1 MNPRNLRNTTSP
13 TFPFGGSHSV
23 CEVACSSLLGF
34 DSFFITQSNPSIV
47 EHKQTISR
55 LHKGVPA
62 TDFEHPISVF
72 SSRMPSIFTS
82 ETARPLPVRSDGQTD
97 GLRTAPSYY
106 YVIGKTARTKEA
118 NEALMRVNEGASF
131 GRTGTS
137 GVSNRP
143 EVL

>member
-1 MNPRNLRNTTSP
+1 MSPRNLRNTTSP

-23 CEVACSSLLGF
+23 SEIACSSLLRF

-47 EHKQTISR
+47 EYKQTISC

-62 TDFEHPISVF
+62 TDFEHPISAF
-72 SSRMPSIFTS
+72 SSRTPSIFTS
-82 ETARPLPVRSDGQTD
+82 ETARPQPVRSDDQTD
-97 GLRTAPSYY
+97 GLRTATSYY
-106 YVIGKTARTKEA
+106 YVIGKIARTNEA
-118 NEALMRVNEGASF
+118 NEALKRVNEGASF

-137 GVSNRP
+137 GVRSRP